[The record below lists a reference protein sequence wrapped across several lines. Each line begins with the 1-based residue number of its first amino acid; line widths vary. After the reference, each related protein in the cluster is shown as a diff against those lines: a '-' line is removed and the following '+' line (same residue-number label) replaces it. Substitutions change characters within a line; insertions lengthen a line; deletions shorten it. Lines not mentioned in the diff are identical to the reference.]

1 MTEAAATATATESA
15 APRPDR
21 ALVVLNPG
29 APRHGAE
36 DVRAAIERSTSR
48 HGIPCRI
55 VEMPEGDQAAAFV
68 QEHVRRAVH
77 EGWERVVV
85 AGGDGTVSMV
95 AACLARCGDHSTR
108 LGIVAGG
115 TTNVLAK
122 ELGLPEAL
130 DEAVAVALESERAI
144 EIDAIR
150 SGEKYFWTQVGVGP
164 DAGMIR
170 ETSSEERKKLG
181 RLAYVLSFL
190 RRMTSERRRGFRFQV
205 DGKSMRA
212 RAWQLIVAN
221 VGTAGG
227 TPSFTWGPK
236 IDPTDGVLELCVFDM
251 RGPLDHLRVLWR
263 VMTGRHRQ
271 DQRAR
276 FFRVHREVRIESD
289 FPTLV
294 QGDGEVIGRTPITLT
309 VAMHALRVVVAREV
323 EPQPEGAGDPAE
335 SRRPEPVDEAA
346 KSSEAEPAGET
357 QDPEAPAKATGAPA
371 PAPES
376 VTADVETMVAQRS
389 RTWLLQGVLR
399 HPATWIQA
407 LDAAIFLRLNNLAL
421 GAALDRGLE
430 GLSRLLHH
438 GEGWVIAVLVMMAVD
453 LGSGLRAAAETLP
466 ALWLTTLTVNYPLKS
481 MFRRRRPFLA
491 YVKARVLGPKPKDFS
506 FPSGHSAAAF
516 AGAVLLSAHEPGW
529 APVFYAIATLVG
541 FSRVYLGVH
550 YPSDVVIGG
559 LSGAGLALGYR
570 ALLRLAFP
578 AF

>member
-1 MTEAAATATATESA
+1 MTEAAPA
-15 APRPDR
+15 AIPRPDR
-21 ALVVLNPG
+21 ALVVINPG
-29 APRHGAE
+29 APKHGAE
-36 DVRAAIERSTSR
+36 EVRAAIERSASR

-55 VEMPEGDQAAAFV
+55 VEMPKGDHAAAAI
-68 QEHVRRAVH
+68 QEHVRRAVQ

-95 AACLARCGDHSTR
+95 AQCLARCGDHCTR
-108 LGIVAGG
+108 LGIIAGG

-122 ELGLPEAL
+122 ELGLPEPL
-130 DEAVAVALESERAI
+130 DDAVAVALESDRSI
-144 EIDAIR
+144 EIDAIC
-150 SGEKYFWTQVGVGP
+150 SGERYFWTQVGIGP
-164 DAGMIR
+164 DARMIR
-170 ETSSEERKKLG
+170 ETSDEERRKLG
-181 RLAYVLSFL
+181 RLAYVISFV
-190 RRMTSERRRGFRFQV
+190 RRIVSERRRRFRLEI
-205 DGKSMRA
+205 DGSAMRA

-236 IDPTDGVLELCVFDM
+236 IDPTDGVVELCVYDM
-251 RGPLDHLRVLWR
+251 RGLLDHVRVFWR

-309 VAMHALRVVVAREV
+309 IAMHALRIVIAREV
-323 EPQPEGAGDPAE
+323 EAEAGDETAGDPAE
-335 SRRPEPVDEAA
+335 SRSPGPGNGSATAAGNEAGTPETLE
-346 KSSEAEPAGET
+346 
-357 QDPEAPAKATGAPA
+357 PEAPPKATGD
-371 PAPES
+371 PAPEPET
-376 VTADVETMVAQRS
+376 VAADVETMVAQRS
-389 RTWLLQGVLR
+389 RTWVLQGVLR

-407 LDAAIFLRLNNLAL
+407 LDAAIFLRLNNLML
-421 GAALDRGLE
+421 GTALDRGLE
-430 GLSRLLHH
+430 GLSRLMHY
-438 GEGWVIAVLVMMAVD
+438 GEGWVIAVLAMMAVE
-453 LGSGLRAAAETLP
+453 LGSGLRATAEALP
-466 ALWLTTLTVNYPLKS
+466 VLWLTMVTVNFPLKS

-491 YVKARVLGPKPKDFS
+491 YVKARVLGPKPRDFS

-516 AGAVLLSAHEPGW
+516 GGAVLLGAHAPGW
-529 APVFYAIATLVG
+529 APAFYAIASLVG

-559 LSGAGLALGYR
+559 LAGALLAIGYR

-578 AF
+578 ALG